1 MTGILHGA
9 RTAGRTSVSR
19 QLVADAALAV
29 AVAVFAAVV
38 TGLLVDEFSTV
49 DRTVDRWAEAAVA
62 GSGLVLAARRRAPV
76 TVLAIVAA
84 LTSTYLLRG
93 YPYGPV
99 FLPLVVAVYTV
110 ARHVPL
116 RRALPV
122 AAAVL
127 PLLIAHVLV
136 HPAALPGWVAVL
148 PGSAWVAVP
157 FAAVAVVA
165 VWTDMRWGR

>member
-1 MTGILHGA
+1 
-9 RTAGRTSVSR
+9 
-19 QLVADAALAV
+19 
-29 AVAVFAAVV
+29 
-38 TGLLVDEFSTV
+38 
-49 DRTVDRWAEAAVA
+49 
-62 GSGLVLAARRRAPV
+62 
-76 TVLAIVAA
+76 
-84 LTSTYLLRG
+84 
-93 YPYGPV
+93 V

-127 PLLIAHVLV
+127 PLLIAHVPV

>member
-1 MTGILHGA
+1 M
-9 RTAGRTSVSR
+9 
-19 QLVADAALAV
+19 
-29 AVAVFAAVV
+29 
-38 TGLLVDEFSTV
+38 
-49 DRTVDRWAEAAVA
+49 
-62 GSGLVLAARRRAPV
+62 
-76 TVLAIVAA
+76 
-84 LTSTYLLRG
+84 
-93 YPYGPV
+93 